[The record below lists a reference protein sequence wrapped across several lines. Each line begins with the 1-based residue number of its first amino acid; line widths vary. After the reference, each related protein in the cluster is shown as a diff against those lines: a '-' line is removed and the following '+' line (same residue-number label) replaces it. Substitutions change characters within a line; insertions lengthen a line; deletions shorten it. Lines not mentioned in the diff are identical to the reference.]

1 MPRKN
6 KIIIRTGTGAPSA
19 SDFATGEPAFDSSAG
34 TFYIKNAA
42 GTMAQITGGGGGGGG
57 SVDVYAFATP
67 ANFPAT
73 GAAAVIYISTDSS
86 RAYHWA
92 GNAYMELGPIG
103 GNVDTLLRSLLA
115 PPAPTNLTATAGNG
129 QVSLTWSAPTV
140 LAQTPIT
147 DYTEQYSADNGA
159 TWTTFTTAASTSQFA
174 TVTGLTNNTAY
185 VFRVAAVNAVGTG
198 TFTAASS
205 AVTPVTGDPLF
216 NRVSLLLHMDG
227 SGSTFEDA
235 SLNPK
240 VITAFGD
247 VTQSAA
253 QSRFGGKSCLFD
265 GSGDY
270 LGIADSV
277 GGFAFGTGDFVYE
290 WWFRSSA
297 TNAYSAMVTRPYNDA
312 GGIIFALNGASGNG
326 RPEIYWREFVDAQFM
341 QSDTGGFN
349 DNNWHH
355 FAFVR
360 SGTTCSMYIDGIR
373 RATRSDVST
382 SVPTS
387 TLVIGNDIQ
396 YGGREFSGNIDELR
410 ITKGSDRG
418 YVGATITVPS
428 AAFPEASLGTDPFFN
443 RVSLLLHMDGT
454 GSTFV
459 DSSALL
465 RPITAAGDAVQ
476 SAVQSKWGGKSGLF
490 DGTGDYLTAGNIPL
504 GTADFVIEGWFY
516 LTSPPPGGTFT
527 TLFAHRPDT
536 SSIGGACL
544 VMNGSSL
551 LYFIAGTSGWQVSG
565 ASTGLSVSA
574 NTWMHIALVRSGNQ
588 CRAYLNGTGGNAVSV
603 SGEIATSGSFS
614 IMAGAA
620 DGGQAVTGYCDD
632 FRVTVGSARR
642 YTGATITVPAA
653 AFPDAVAG
661 TDPFFNDVTL
671 LLTMDGTGSTFA
683 DSSLTPKTIT
693 ATNATQSATQS
704 KWGGKS
710 SYFTGTSRLSA
721 SPSSAFSFGTGDFCV
736 EMWVYPSGAS
746 GYQTFFSTRSS
757 NTGEDSSNVFCGFN
771 TGTLTPIVFT
781 NSLVLS
787 GSASLSAGTW
797 SHIAFVRQSGVIS
810 IYLNGTRI
818 GNASFST
825 SITGTNASIGL
836 TEANQHQFSG
846 YIDDVRITMAARYV
860 SNFTPSA
867 TAFPTS

>member
-42 GTMAQITGGGGGGGG
+42 GAMAQITGGGGG
-57 SVDVYAFATP
+57 SSED
-67 ANFPAT
+67 
-73 GAAAVIYISTDSS
+73 AVL
-86 RAYHWA
+86 R
-92 GNAYMELGPIG
+92 ELF
-103 GNVDTLLRSLLA
+103 R

-147 DYTEQYSADNGA
+147 DYTEQYSTDNGA

-185 VFRVAAVNAVGTG
+185 VFRVAAVSAVGTG

-205 AVTPVTGDPLF
+205 AVTPVAGDPLF

-235 SLNPK
+235 SLNSK

-247 VTQSAA
+247 VTQSAS

-326 RPEIYWREFVDAQFM
+326 RPEIYWREFVNAQFM

-443 RVSLLLHMDGT
+443 RVALLLHMDGT

-465 RPITAAGDAVQ
+465 RPVAANGNATQ
-476 SAVQSKWGGKSGLF
+476 SAAQSKWGGKSGLF

-516 LTSPPPGGTFT
+516 LPSLPSGGTFT

-536 SSIGGACL
+536 SSVGGACL

-565 ASTGLSVSA
+565 TSTGLSVSA
-574 NTWMHIALVRSGNQ
+574 NNWMHIALVRSGNQ

-671 LLTMDGTGSTFA
+671 LLTMDTAFTDLSG
-683 DSSLTPKTIT
+683 TPKT
-693 ATNATQSATQS
+693 
-704 KWGGKS
+704 
-710 SYFTGTSRLSA
+710 
-721 SPSSAFSFGTGDFCV
+721 V
-736 EMWVYPSGAS
+736 E
-746 GYQTFFSTRSS
+746 
-757 NTGEDSSNVFCGFN
+757 NTG
-771 TGTLTPIVFT
+771 
-781 NSLVLS
+781 
-787 GSASLSAGTW
+787 
-797 SHIAFVRQSGVIS
+797 GVIS
-810 IYLNGTRI
+810 TAQVKNGAGSGLFNIAGGTNVLRI
-818 GNASFST
+818 NDDASFGFQAGDSFTVECWYYPT
-825 SITGTNASIGL
+825 SFGSFNYLISKGAGSSFREWALGVRGSDVVWYRKTGGDISFRPAATVSLNQWTHLAVVCDGTNVTVYKDGIALGSTAWATPDGYGQGTPL
-836 TEANQHQFSG
+836 WLMQFLDYRNIAHDGRG
-846 YIDDVRITMAARYV
+846 YIDNVRITRAARYV

-867 TAFPTS
+867 TAFPTT